1 MANTLAPEEVLL
13 LDDVAI
19 YYGDTPVLTG
29 VTFRIRRN
37 EFVYLVGR
45 TGSGKSSLMKL
56 LYADLQPKRG
66 EIWVEKYNLA
76 EIAKKDKPFLR
87 RRIGVVFQDFQLFG
101 DRTIADNLDF
111 VLRATGWRDASQRKA
126 RITDVLMLVGLSSKM
141 NAMPHQLSGGEQ
153 QRTAIAR
160 ALLNDPALLIADE
173 PTGNLDPEV
182 TDHIMELLNRVNR
195 TGTAVLMA
203 THEHDLIRRFPARVL
218 ECAEGRVLDH
228 GTPQLQGHVIPN
240 P

>member
-1 MANTLAPEEVLL
+1 
-13 LDDVAI
+13 
-19 YYGDTPVLTG
+19 
-29 VTFRIRRN
+29 
-37 EFVYLVGR
+37 
-45 TGSGKSSLMKL
+45 MKL